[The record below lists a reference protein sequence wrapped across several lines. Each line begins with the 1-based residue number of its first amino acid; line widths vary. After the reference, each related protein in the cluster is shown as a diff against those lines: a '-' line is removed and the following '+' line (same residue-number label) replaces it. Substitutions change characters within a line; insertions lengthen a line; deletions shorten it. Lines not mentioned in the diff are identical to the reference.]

1 LKKNIFNNRFNMLV
15 SLIPIGNSKG
25 IRLPKAILEQLNIQ
39 DKLEM
44 EVKEKQLILKPINN
58 KPRDGWEEA
67 LKEMSSNNDDSLFIP
82 EANETEAFEWEW

>member
-1 LKKNIFNNRFNMLV
+1 MLV

-44 EVKEKQLILKPINN
+44 EVEDKRLILKPITN
-58 KPRDGWEEA
+58 KPRDGWEDA
-67 LKEMSSNNDDSLFIP
+67 LREMSSNGDDGLLIP
-82 EANETEAFEWEW
+82 EVDEVEAFEWEW